1 MKVKTIYGV
10 IEIDPPAG
18 YDPAAYAIID
28 EGYLPPYKGFQAA
41 YRHGDVRDG
50 EQDKLF
56 GRISNLVHAG
66 ILLEGR
72 SMAEFTADFHEAV
85 DEFLLEL
92 RDPSHPFSRR
102 GISYY
107 TSDPAILSYY
117 ATHYGHVPSSVTG
130 VTELAGVSEPERVS
144 YPLYVPSLGMSV

>member
-1 MKVKTIYGV
+1 MVIYKIKGMKVKTIHGI

-18 YDPAAYAIID
+18 YPGEWKVKID
-28 EGYLPPYKGFQAA
+28 GYLYYKGFRASHYHSPA
-41 YRHGDVRDG
+41 PSDDPEMIYG
-50 EQDKLF
+50 EVTALD
-56 GRISNLVHAG
+56 HAG
-66 ILLEGR
+66 FFLEGR
-72 SMAEFTADFHEAV
+72 NMEEFTRDFHECV

-117 ATHYGHVPSSVTG
+117 ATHYGHVESSRV
-130 VTELAGVSEPERVS
+130 EPERVS
-144 YPLYVPSLGMSV
+144 FPSYVLSLGMSA